1 MTLNEFQK
9 YKVLKSF
16 VEMSYPNKDEC
27 KDVWHSVKRLILSCN
42 EYDIRQDQ
50 LEIFF
55 QMSET
60 GKPLCHLDVLVNSD
74 DFVSIF
80 DVLDEPFVSYP
91 FTHCLLVSDVAQNT
105 HRFFFVNPD
114 VSGAKDFSF
123 KSKLALRDSYILLSS
138 CEENMDNIANLN
150 VPETAKFIIRCVL
163 CKNRVKYAGVFEIAR
178 DSSGGITTVEFKNE
192 EIDMQESL
200 CKRIKKS
207 VSDAQK
213 EQKQNANKILWKW
226 DELFQKSF
234 NK

>member
-1 MTLNEFQK
+1 MTLDEFQK
-9 YKVLKSF
+9 YKALKSY
-16 VEMSYPNKDEC
+16 VEESYPDKEEC

-42 EYDIRQDQ
+42 EHDIRQDQ

-91 FTHCLLVSDVAQNT
+91 FTHCLLVCDAVKNT

-114 VSGAKDFSF
+114 VSGTKDFSF
-123 KSKLALRDSYILLSS
+123 NSKLALRDSYILLSS
-138 CEENMDNIANLN
+138 CEESVENIADLII
-150 VPETAKFIIRCVL
+150 PETAKFIIRCVL
-163 CKNRVKYAGVFEIAR
+163 CKNRVKYAGVFEITR
-178 DSSGGITTVEFKNE
+178 DSAGSISAVEFKNE

-213 EQKQNANKILWKW
+213 VQKQNDNKVLWKW

>member
-16 VEMSYPNKDEC
+16 VEMSYPDKDEC

-42 EYDIRQDQ
+42 EYDIKQDQ

-91 FTHCLLVSDVAQNT
+91 FTHCLLVCDAAKNT

-123 KSKLALRDSYILLSS
+123 NSKLALRDSYILLSS
-138 CEENMDNIANLN
+138 CEECIENIADLKI
-150 VPETAKFIIRCVL
+150 PETAKFIIRCVL
-163 CKNRVKYAGVFEIAR
+163 CKNRVKYAGVFEITR
-178 DSSGGITTVEFKNE
+178 DSAGSISAVEFKNE

-207 VSDAQK
+207 VSEAQK